1 MLEATPWLL
10 EAGVQLVLTGEGSS
24 DYESAIQSLR
34 MRFPGQIEHYSGFS
48 EEIAHL
54 MMAGA
59 DCLLVPSYFE
69 PCGLVQMYA
78 QRYGTLPIAHRT
90 GGLTDTI
97 VNALPATLADGTATG
112 FLFDS
117 PEAGRLADAVGRAL
131 DIRDAGGEHWQKLQL
146 QAMAQDWGWSK
157 AAGRYVE
164 IYQDSLDARLCK
176 RELH

>member
-1 MLEATPWLL
+1 
-10 EAGVQLVLTGEGSS
+10 VQLVLTGEGSG
-24 DYESAIQSLR
+24 DYASIIQSLR
-34 MRFPGQIEHYSGFS
+34 MRFPGQIGHYSGFS

-90 GGLTDTI
+90 GGLADTI
-97 VNALPATLADGTATG
+97 VDATPTTLTDGTATG
-112 FLFDS
+112 FLFGT
-117 PEAGRLADAVGRAL
+117 PEAGPLADAAGRAL
-131 DIRDAGGEHWQKLQL
+131 DILAADGNGWKNLRV
-146 QAMAQDWGWSK
+146 QAMSQDWGWSK

-164 IYQDSLDARLCK
+164 IYQDSIDARLCK